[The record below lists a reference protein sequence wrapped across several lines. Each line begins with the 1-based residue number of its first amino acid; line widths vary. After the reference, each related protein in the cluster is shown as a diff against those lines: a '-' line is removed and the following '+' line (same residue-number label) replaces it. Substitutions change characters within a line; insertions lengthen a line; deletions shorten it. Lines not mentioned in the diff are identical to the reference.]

1 MDQTGRRFVRIRR
14 LYIFILRFVS
24 RASRAKPAFIVTFVE
39 GVTALGGFRFGH
51 ATPELTYSFTMEWI
65 SRAHEDVV
73 ATVLSIEAEGCGHLL
88 VIADD
93 VVRLFLRSALVEF
106 R

>member
-1 MDQTGRRFVRIRR
+1 
-14 LYIFILRFVS
+14 
-24 RASRAKPAFIVTFVE
+24 
-39 GVTALGGFRFGH
+39 
-51 ATPELTYSFTMEWI
+51 MEWI

-73 ATVLSIEAEGCGHLL
+73 TAVFSIETEGCGHLL

-106 R
+106 RGTLNVDAVFVGAGEKERLDSLLPLMTRDRISHNHRVQVTQMREAVGVIDWCGDVEGLH